1 MILLKVMMVMIIFPQ
16 AKYAGKQADKAK
28 LAKLRNK
35 VRQLTDKV
43 EKAVSNA
50 EVKK

>member
-16 AKYAGKQADKAK
+16 AKYAGKQADEEA
-28 LAKLRNK
+28 AKLRNK

>member
-1 MILLKVMMVMIIFPQ
+1 MILLSVMMVMIIFLQ
-16 AKYAGKQADKAK
+16 AKYAGKQADEKVV
-28 LAKLRNK
+28 KLRNK